1 MYGAYEIEGE
11 VAHHRHVGG
20 AVTLAQAREV
30 LAEDDVEHPMEG
42 IFDAP
47 VAAHHISE
55 TLGGEGSRG
64 DIVSSFPM
72 AAILEFDGCLDHG
85 DGGEL
90 GKSIF
95 AGKAAVPL
103 KPADVG

>member
-1 MYGAYEIEGE
+1 
-11 VAHHRHVGG
+11 
-20 AVTLAQAREV
+20 
-30 LAEDDVEHPMEG
+30 
-42 IFDAP
+42 
-47 VAAHHISE
+47 
-55 TLGGEGSRG
+55 
-64 DIVSSFPM
+64 FPM

-103 KPADVG
+103 KPADVGGEHTAALLDAAMALVDIAVNIEAGERRIGEEALDLGLEARLVFLYGQQQIRHRGEMSGG